1 MNRKKMIGGALLFAA
16 AIGIALWGS
25 LPRVENQ
32 DRVTTERCDFDGTL
46 LRTPYRVEIIRTD
59 RQKKKFCSLY
69 CALQWHR
76 LNPGATAEILV
87 TDETS
92 GKTIDSRQA
101 VYVRSRV
108 ISVPEVKNDLHAF
121 AGMEEARMHARQ
133 YQGRIVPNPFSMK
146 SSGE

>member
-1 MNRKKMIGGALLFAA
+1 MNRKKIIWGAALFAA
-16 AIGIALWGS
+16 VIGIALWGS
-25 LPRVENQ
+25 LTRVGTRGLTE
-32 DRVTTERCDFDGTL
+32 RERCDFDGTL
-46 LRTPYRVEIIRTD
+46 VRTPYRVEIVRTD

-69 CALQWHR
+69 CAAQWHR
-76 LNPGATAEILV
+76 LNPGLAAEILV
-87 TDETS
+87 ADETS

-121 AGMEEARMHARQ
+121 AGREEARIHARQ

-146 SSGE
+146 SPGE